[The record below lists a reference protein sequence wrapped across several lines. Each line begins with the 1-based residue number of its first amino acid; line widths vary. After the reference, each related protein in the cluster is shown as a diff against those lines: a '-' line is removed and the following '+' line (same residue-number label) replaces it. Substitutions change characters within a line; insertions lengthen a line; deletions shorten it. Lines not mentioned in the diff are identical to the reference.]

1 MRLIKCILTA
11 NDCYKAGR
19 TITPKGVMVHS
30 TGANNP
36 LVARYVQPVEGQSNE
51 AQLKAEIGGNR
62 NANDWNNPG
71 LDVCTHAFVGKLAD
85 GGVGTVQTLP
95 WNHRGWHA
103 GTGTSGGSANNT
115 HIAFE
120 ICEDDLTDEGY
131 FRKVYQEAVE
141 LTAMLCK
148 TYNLNP
154 LADGVVICHSE
165 GHQRG
170 IASNHSDVMH
180 WFPKF
185 DKSMDTFRSD
195 VAKALGSNG
204 GSSGGSGSTSNPGTG
219 GTIVKGSVV
228 RVKQGAKTYDGG
240 SLASFVYGR
249 DHVVSEVSGDR
260 CVITY
265 NGVVVAA
272 VRKSDLTLVS
282 GGGSSS
288 DKPTTPAPVPT
299 QKIVKGSVVRVK
311 QGAKDYNG
319 GGLASFVYTRDH
331 IVSEVSGDRCVITYN
346 GVVVAAVR
354 KSDLTLVSGGGS
366 SSNAKPT
373 APATAPAKEI
383 VKGSVVRV
391 KSGAKDYNGG
401 GLAGFV
407 YTRDH
412 VVSEVSGDRCVITYG
427 GAVVAAVRKS
437 DLTLVSG
444 GSTTSS
450 SKPTTTAQIVKG
462 STVRVNQGAKTYDGG
477 GLASFVYTRDHI
489 VSEVSGDRCVITYN
503 GVVVAAVRKSDLT
516 LV

>member
-51 AQLKAEIGGNR
+51 TQLKAEIGVNR

-165 GHQRG
+165 GYQRG
-170 IASNHSDVMH
+170 VASNHADVMH

-185 DKSMDTFRSD
+185 GKSMDTFRSD
-195 VAKALGSNG
+195 VSKAMTPAQVKPQPPVSGKTYTVVKGDTLSEIAQKYGTTVDTLAQLNG
-204 GSSGGSGSTSNPGTG
+204 IKDPNLIVVGQVIKLPGSTTGFTPYTVKVTVTELRIRSGPGTDTEAQG
-219 GTIVKGSVV
+219 FIEPGVYTIVEEQGGP
-228 RVKQGAKTYDGG
+228 GAKRWGK
-240 SLASFVYGR
+240 L
-249 DHVVSEVSGDR
+249 
-260 CVITY
+260 
-265 NGVVVAA
+265 
-272 VRKSDLTLVS
+272 
-282 GGGSSS
+282 
-288 DKPTTPAPVPT
+288 
-299 QKIVKGSVVRVK
+299 
-311 QGAKDYNG
+311 
-319 GGLASFVYTRDH
+319 
-331 IVSEVSGDRCVITYN
+331 
-346 GVVVAAVR
+346 
-354 KSDLTLVSGGGS
+354 
-366 SSNAKPT
+366 
-373 APATAPAKEI
+373 
-383 VKGSVVRV
+383 
-391 KSGAKDYNGG
+391 KSGAGWISLDY
-401 GLAGFV
+401 AEKV
-407 YTRDH
+407 
-412 VVSEVSGDRCVITYG
+412 
-427 GAVVAAVRKS
+427 
-437 DLTLVSG
+437 
-444 GSTTSS
+444 
-450 SKPTTTAQIVKG
+450 
-462 STVRVNQGAKTYDGG
+462 
-477 GLASFVYTRDHI
+477 
-489 VSEVSGDRCVITYN
+489 
-503 GVVVAAVRKSDLT
+503 
-516 LV
+516 

>member
-1 MRLIKCILTA
+1 MRLIKCMLTA

-165 GHQRG
+165 GYQRG
-170 IASNHSDVMH
+170 VASNHADVMH

-185 DKSMDTFRSD
+185 GKSMDTFRAD
-195 VAKALGSNG
+195 VSKAMTPAQVKPQPPVSGKTYTVVKGDTLSEIAQKYGTTVDTLVQLNG
-204 GSSGGSGSTSNPGTG
+204 IKDPNLIVVGQVLKLPGSTTGFTPYTVKVTVTELRIRSGPGTDTQAQG
-219 GTIVKGSVV
+219 FIEPGVYTIVEEADGP
-228 RVKQGAKTYDGG
+228 GAKRWGK
-240 SLASFVYGR
+240 L
-249 DHVVSEVSGDR
+249 
-260 CVITY
+260 
-265 NGVVVAA
+265 
-272 VRKSDLTLVS
+272 
-282 GGGSSS
+282 
-288 DKPTTPAPVPT
+288 
-299 QKIVKGSVVRVK
+299 
-311 QGAKDYNG
+311 
-319 GGLASFVYTRDH
+319 
-331 IVSEVSGDRCVITYN
+331 
-346 GVVVAAVR
+346 
-354 KSDLTLVSGGGS
+354 
-366 SSNAKPT
+366 
-373 APATAPAKEI
+373 
-383 VKGSVVRV
+383 
-391 KSGAKDYNGG
+391 KSGAGWISLDY
-401 GLAGFV
+401 AEKV
-407 YTRDH
+407 
-412 VVSEVSGDRCVITYG
+412 
-427 GAVVAAVRKS
+427 
-437 DLTLVSG
+437 
-444 GSTTSS
+444 
-450 SKPTTTAQIVKG
+450 
-462 STVRVNQGAKTYDGG
+462 
-477 GLASFVYTRDHI
+477 
-489 VSEVSGDRCVITYN
+489 
-503 GVVVAAVRKSDLT
+503 
-516 LV
+516 

>member
-165 GHQRG
+165 GYQRG
-170 IASNHSDVMH
+170 VASNHADVMH

-185 DKSMDTFRSD
+185 GKSMDTFRAD
-195 VAKALGSNG
+195 VSKAMTPAQVKPQPPVSGKTYTVVKGDTLSEIAQKYGTTVDTLVQLNG
-204 GSSGGSGSTSNPGTG
+204 IKDPNLIVVGQVLKLPGSTTGFTPYTVKVTVTELRIRSGPGTDTQAQG
-219 GTIVKGSVV
+219 FIEPGVYTIVEEADGP
-228 RVKQGAKTYDGG
+228 GAKKWGK
-240 SLASFVYGR
+240 L
-249 DHVVSEVSGDR
+249 
-260 CVITY
+260 
-265 NGVVVAA
+265 
-272 VRKSDLTLVS
+272 
-282 GGGSSS
+282 
-288 DKPTTPAPVPT
+288 
-299 QKIVKGSVVRVK
+299 
-311 QGAKDYNG
+311 
-319 GGLASFVYTRDH
+319 
-331 IVSEVSGDRCVITYN
+331 
-346 GVVVAAVR
+346 
-354 KSDLTLVSGGGS
+354 
-366 SSNAKPT
+366 
-373 APATAPAKEI
+373 
-383 VKGSVVRV
+383 
-391 KSGAKDYNGG
+391 KSGAGWISLDY
-401 GLAGFV
+401 AEKV
-407 YTRDH
+407 
-412 VVSEVSGDRCVITYG
+412 
-427 GAVVAAVRKS
+427 
-437 DLTLVSG
+437 
-444 GSTTSS
+444 
-450 SKPTTTAQIVKG
+450 
-462 STVRVNQGAKTYDGG
+462 
-477 GLASFVYTRDHI
+477 
-489 VSEVSGDRCVITYN
+489 
-503 GVVVAAVRKSDLT
+503 
-516 LV
+516 